1 MTDKLIIVESPAKAN
16 TIKKFLGG
24 NTKVVASM
32 GHIRD
37 LPKSKLG
44 VNVDNDFEPEYINIR
59 GKANLIKEL
68 KKDADS
74 AKEVYLATDPD
85 REGEAI
91 AWHLAHILEIDEN
104 KYERVI
110 NFIKYI
116 NGIGYIVV
124 DYISAMIN
132 NNGVRTEQNIYSL
145 RVGPELDFNKAKKKI
160 NKYLEECYK

>member
-1 MTDKLIIVESPAKAN
+1 MQSVLKLIKDGLLKYYAKNNQEKNDYEEDATIQKNSVIVIP
-16 TIKKFLGG
+16 KKISEITQETLSNIYFYSM
-24 NTKVVASM
+24 NEQEQEKV
-32 GHIRD
+32 
-37 LPKSKLG
+37 KL
-44 VNVDNDFEPEYINIR
+44 
-59 GKANLIKEL
+59 
-68 KKDADS
+68 
-74 AKEVYLATDPD
+74 
-85 REGEAI
+85 
-91 AWHLAHILEIDEN
+91 LEIDEN